1 MPPAPK
7 AVTPTAIL
15 LGLLIAPSALGVS
28 TTAVAL
34 PTISADIGLSHPEAA
49 WVLAGYVLAQAIS
62 VALFGRLADMRGTR
76 LILLIGGALIAAGT
90 VLTVASGSFA
100 PMLAGR
106 LLQGAGVAAS
116 PVAAFSIAAAL
127 FDGADRGKAVGVISA
142 VLAILSGSGSLIGG
156 LLTDGLSWRA
166 VVAVPALTLPATAG
180 ALHLASRSGA
190 GVGRLDAVGA
200 GLVVVMASSVVLLLE
215 TPSIDFPAWVLIALA
230 ALAVGAA
237 TLLARRVSR
246 VPDGF
251 IPAAV
256 IRSRRYVLAALA
268 ALTLFG
274 AYLAMLF
281 AAPLLLLQDHDWT
294 PTQLGLVLLP
304 AAVMGA
310 LTARGVG
317 YLIVKRDPFRLTAAL
332 ALVSA
337 AGLVLAGAA
346 DGAPAATTLA
356 LGMSLVGFMSA
367 QVALVDRVPLVL
379 EPDVRS
385 IATGVFILV
394 FLIGGAMGTA
404 AVAGLTDP
412 LGLAGAVAC
421 VAALPAAGAVLC
433 LAAGASDRSSGAPR
447 PYNPP

>member
-1 MPPAPK
+1 LPSAPR

-34 PTISADIGLSHPEAA
+34 PTISADLGLSHPEAA
-49 WVLAGYVLAQAIS
+49 WVLAGYVLAQAIA

-90 VLTVASGSFA
+90 VLTVSSGSFA
-100 PMLAGR
+100 PLLAGR
-106 LLQGAGVAAS
+106 MLQGAGVAAS
-116 PVAAFSIAAAL
+116 PVAAFSIAATL
-127 FDGADRGKAVGVISA
+127 FEDPDRGKAVGVISA

-166 VVAVPALTLPATAG
+166 VVVVPALTLPATAG
-180 ALHLASRSGA
+180 ALHLASRTGA
-190 GVGRLDAVGA
+190 GVGRLDGVGA
-200 GLVVVMASSVVLLLE
+200 GLVVVLASSVVLLLE
-215 TPSIDFPAWVLIALA
+215 TPSIDFAPWVLVALGALA
-230 ALAVGAA
+230 AGAA
-237 TLLARRVSR
+237 ALLARRVRR
-246 VPDGF
+246 VPHGF

-256 IRSRRYVLAALA
+256 VRSRRYVLGALA

-281 AAPLLLLQDHDWT
+281 ASPLLLLQDHDWT

-310 LTARGVG
+310 VTARGVG
-317 YLIVKRDPFRLTAAL
+317 HLIVKRDPFRLTAAL
-332 ALVSA
+332 AVVSA
-337 AGLVLAGAA
+337 AGLVLAGLA

-379 EPDVRS
+379 EPEVRS

-394 FLIGGAMGTA
+394 FLIGGAIGSA
-404 AVAGLTDP
+404 AVAGLTEP

-433 LAAGASDRSSGAPR
+433 LAAGAAKV
-447 PYNPP
+447 

>member
-116 PVAAFSIAAAL
+116 PVAAFSIAATL

-180 ALHLASRSGA
+180 ALHLSSRSGA

-200 GLVVVMASSVVLLLE
+200 GLVVVLASSVVLLLE

-317 YLIVKRDPFRLTAAL
+317 QLIVKRDPFRLTAAL

-337 AGLVLAGAA
+337 AGLLLAGAA

-433 LAAGASDRSSGAPR
+433 LAAGASDRSSGARR

>member
-49 WVLAGYVLAQAIS
+49 WVLAGYVLAQATW
-62 VALFGRLADMRGTR
+62 VALFGRLADMKGTR
-76 LILLIGGALIAAGT
+76 TALLVGGGLIAVGT
-90 VLTVASGSFA
+90 VLTVSSESFA
-100 PMLAGR
+100 PLLAGR
-106 LLQGAGVAAS
+106 MLQGAGVAAS
-116 PVAAFSIAAAL
+116 PVAGFSIAASL
-127 FDGADRGKAVGVISA
+127 FEGAERARAIGMISA
-142 VLAILSGSGSLIGG
+142 VIAILSGSGSLIGG
-156 LLTDGLSWRA
+156 VLTDAVSWHA
-166 VVAVPALTLPATAG
+166 VVAIPALTLPATAA
-180 ALHLASRSGA
+180 ALHLSSPTGA
-190 GVGRLDAVGA
+190 GVGRLDGVGA
-200 GLVVVMASSVVLLLE
+200 GLVVVLASCVVLLLE
-215 TPSIDFPAWVLIALA
+215 TPSIDFATGVLVGLGALA
-230 ALAVGAA
+230 AAA
-237 TLLARRVSR
+237 AALLARRVR
-246 VPDGF
+246 TVPEGF
-251 IPAAV
+251 IPAV
-256 IRSRRYVLAALA
+256 VVRSRRYVLGALA

-274 AYLAMLF
+274 GYLAMLF

-317 YLIVKRDPFRLTAAL
+317 HLIVKRDPFRLTAAL

-337 AGLVLAGAA
+337 AGLLLAGAA
-346 DGAPAATTLA
+346 DGAAAATTLA
-356 LGMSLVGFMSA
+356 LGMTVVGFMSA

-379 EPDVRS
+379 GAEVRS

-394 FLIGGAMGTA
+394 FLIGGAIGSA

-412 LGLAGAVAC
+412 FGLAGAVAC

-433 LAAGASDRSSGAPR
+433 LAAGAADA
-447 PYNPP
+447 

>member
-1 MPPAPK
+1 LPPAPRS
-7 AVTPTAIL
+7 VTPTAVL

-34 PTISADIGLSHPEAA
+34 PTISGDLGLSHPEAA
-49 WVLAGYVLAQAIS
+49 WVLAGYVLAQATS
-62 VALFGRLADMRGTR
+62 VALFGRLADMRGTHR
-76 LILLIGGALIAAGT
+76 ILIVGGALIAAGT
-90 VLTVASGSFA
+90 LLTVTSQSFA
-100 PMLAGR
+100 PLLAGR
-106 LLQGAGVAAS
+106 MLQGAGVGAS
-116 PVAAFSIAAAL
+116 PVAGFAIAAAL
-127 FDGADRGKAVGVISA
+127 FDHADRGKAVGVISA

-190 GVGRLDAVGA
+190 GVGRLDGVGA
-200 GLVVVMASSVVLLLE
+200 ALVVVLASSVVLLLE
-215 TPSIDFPAWVLIALA
+215 TPSIDFATWVLLALA
-230 ALAVGAA
+230 AVACVAA
-237 TLLARRVSR
+237 ALLARRISR
-246 VPDGF
+246 LPGGF

-256 IRSRRYVLAALA
+256 VRSRRYVLGALA

-317 YLIVKRDPFRLTAAL
+317 HLIVKRDPFRLTAAL

-337 AGLVLAGAA
+337 AGLLVAGAA
-346 DGAPAATTLA
+346 DGAPVPTTLG

-379 EPDVRS
+379 EPEVRS
-385 IATGVFILV
+385 IATGVFILI
-394 FLIGGAMGTA
+394 FLIGGALGTA
-404 AVAGLTDP
+404 AVAGLTEP
-412 LGLAGAVAC
+412 FGLAGAVAC
-421 VAALPAAGAVLC
+421 VAALPAAGAGLS
-433 LAAGASDRSSGAPR
+433 LAAGVSI
-447 PYNPP
+447 

>member
-200 GLVVVMASSVVLLLE
+200 GLVVVLASSVVLLLE

-281 AAPLLLLQDHDWT
+281 AAPLLLLQDHHWT

-317 YLIVKRDPFRLTAAL
+317 HLIVKRDPFRLTAAL

>member
-1 MPPAPK
+1 LPPAPK

-116 PVAAFSIAAAL
+116 PVAAFSIAATL

-180 ALHLASRSGA
+180 ALHLSSRSGA

-200 GLVVVMASSVVLLLE
+200 GLVVVLASSIVLLLE

-317 YLIVKRDPFRLTAAL
+317 HLIVKRDPFRLTAAL

-421 VAALPAAGAVLC
+421 VAALPAAGSVLC
-433 LAAGASDRSSGAPR
+433 LAAGASDRSSGARR